1 MPYVPPL
8 LLMPVVV
15 GAAAAPILTMAEV
28 RDHLRLDTTDDDPT
42 VAALLAAATDWFERA
57 TDRKYVAATYRL
69 DLPAFCGS
77 RIELPYPPLAS
88 VTHIKAYDQSNVLQ
102 TVASSNY
109 EVITNTEPGAVQ
121 LLTTGQWP
129 ATYVR
134 SDAVQ
139 ITYVAGYAVPADV
152 PELAKVGVKMLL
164 AHWHENRES
173 VSPVETFSVPMGVE
187 AIVCSVRSYR
197 F

>member
-1 MPYVPPL
+1 MGYL
-8 LLMPVVV
+8 PVLVT
-15 GAAAAPILTMAEV
+15 AAAAPILTMAEV

-57 TDRKYVAATYRL
+57 TDRSLGAKTWRL
-69 DLPAFCGS
+69 DLPAFFGS

-88 VTHIKAYDQSNVLQ
+88 VTHVKAYDTANVLQ
-102 TVASSNY
+102 TVNASNY

-139 ITYVAGYAVPADV
+139 ITFVAGHATPAAV
-152 PELAKVGVKMLL
+152 PELSKVGVKMLL
-164 AHWHENRES
+164 AHWHENRETAM
-173 VSPVETFSVPMGVE
+173 PVETFSVPMGVE
-187 AIVCSVRSYR
+187 SIVNSVRSYR